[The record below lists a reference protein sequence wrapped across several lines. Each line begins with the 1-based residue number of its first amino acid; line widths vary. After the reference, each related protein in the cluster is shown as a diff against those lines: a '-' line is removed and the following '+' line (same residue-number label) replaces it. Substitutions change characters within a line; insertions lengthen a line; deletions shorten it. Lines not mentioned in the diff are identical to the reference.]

1 MPAPFKRSRPLGRR
15 RLRLW
20 LVVAVGA
27 CLIGVLYYG
36 PVKAYVSTSHQ
47 LAERK
52 AEVKELAHEKA
63 VLEQRLTISGTG
75 QALLEEA
82 RRLGYVRPGE
92 HLFVVRGVKAWLKA
106 HAAPSVTH

>member
-1 MPAPFKRSRPLGRR
+1 MPALSNRARPLGRR
-15 RLRLW
+15 RLRFW
-20 LVVAVGA
+20 LVLAIGA

-52 AEVKELAHEKA
+52 AEVRELAHEKA
-63 VLEQRLTISGTG
+63 VLERRLTISGTG

-92 HLFVVRGVKAWLKA
+92 HLFVVRGVKAWMKSHAGTSVA
-106 HAAPSVTH
+106 H

>member
-1 MPAPFKRSRPLGRR
+1 MPAATKHARRAGRR
-15 RLRLW
+15 RLRFW
-20 LVVAVGA
+20 LVLAVGA
-27 CLIGVLYYG
+27 CLTGVLYYG

-52 AEVKELAHEKA
+52 AEVEQLAHEKA
-63 VLEQRLTISGTG
+63 VLERRLSISGTG
-75 QALLEEA
+75 EALLEEA

-106 HAAPSVTH
+106 HAGSTATH